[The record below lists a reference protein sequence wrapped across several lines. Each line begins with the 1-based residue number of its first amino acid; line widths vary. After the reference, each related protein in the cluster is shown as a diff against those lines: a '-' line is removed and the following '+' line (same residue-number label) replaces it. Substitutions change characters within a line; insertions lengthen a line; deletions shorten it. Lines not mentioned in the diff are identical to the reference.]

1 MFCALSGRSLSWNTP
16 VFCRFTAREH
26 AKLLFI
32 IMCFDPYH
40 SKARA
45 PKVLWE
51 KGIFRRSKELN
62 SDLRS
67 CPLVWAPCWK
77 FEWRHHVSSSGPDWR
92 KRKSKEEERRRGKK
106 KAMVALFIFI
116 IWLLW
121 REFLAEK
128 MLLNGKGPFAGNLF
142 INRLEDSAMNSANLQ
157 NVPFW
162 SGKRRFTPFGIDAVH
177 FADPSSRFCSRLV
190 CWMFEINYSGA
201 LSRAQRSTMGNK
213 IW

>member
-106 KAMVALFIFI
+106 SNRCTLCFYNMVTLETVFGRKNAVGWKRSIRRYPFHKPAWRFCDEFCQSLKCAILKWQTTFYA
-116 IWLLW
+116 IWNRCCSSRRLLW
-121 REFLAEK
+121 SVLYK
-128 MLLNGKGPFAGNLF
+128 TCMLNVWNKLVILF
-142 INRLEDSAMNSANLQ
+142 MLSFR
-157 NVPFW
+157 
-162 SGKRRFTPFGIDAVH
+162 AV
-177 FADPSSRFCSRLV
+177 
-190 CWMFEINYSGA
+190 I
-201 LSRAQRSTMGNK
+201 
-213 IW
+213 